1 MYGGPWCDRGILG
14 GGRCNED
21 PWGNWGGLVQR
32 GGRGQWGSL
41 RQWGRGLVQKGP
53 SCKRC
58 SWGGTGDVDPQR
70 PREAILGCKGELCC
84 SPHCGKNGAGVTRGR
99 FPPAALPPH
108 GPPWHGGDADAAQ
121 GQAKSCLALR
131 TPRVAQKGTTGGG
144 GDGTARMEIC
154 SGIRGKPRRA
164 PAVPALA
171 TGFGPKGSKTN

>member
-84 SPHCGKNGAGVTRGR
+84 SPHCGKNGAGFTRGR

-121 GQAKSCLALR
+121 GQAKSCLTLR

-144 GDGTARMEIC
+144 GERDSQDGNLQRDP
-154 SGIRGKPRRA
+154 GK
-164 PAVPALA
+164 
-171 TGFGPKGSKTN
+171 TKEGPCGPCPSNRIWPERE